1 MFLLYDIVSS
11 ENTSKVAIFLECD
24 KYSLKCFFVC
34 QKIGKFWSNL
44 LDNFIKHKSFISD
57 EWHTLNKKEVFH
69 PIKTICIHE
78 AECFFSFYKKLML
91 ISYIFALYNNPSAK
105 LCSTWHKW
113 QSFVF
118 ITKKALVVN
127 AALATLFVL
136 IIDII
141 IFVRKIKIYVHNS
154 STLFFLFF
162 FWCRENIYYL
172 FLYPLRML
180 A

>member
-1 MFLLYDIVSS
+1 MEY
-11 ENTSKVAIFLECD
+11 D
-24 KYSLKCFFVC
+24 KYPKSFFCILKS
-34 QKIGKFWSNL
+34 GKFWSTS
-44 LDNFIKHKSFISD
+44 LDNFIKHKPFISD

-69 PIKTICIHE
+69 PIKTICIRE
-78 AECFFSFYKKLML
+78 AECFFSFYKKKLTL

-162 FWCRENIYYL
+162 FWCRKNIYYL

>member
-1 MFLLYDIVSS
+1 MLLLDDIASS
-11 ENTSKVAIFLECD
+11 EITISTQSA
-24 KYSLKCFFVC
+24 FFVF
-34 QKIGKFWSNL
+34 QILANRTL
-44 LDNFIKHKSFISD
+44 LDNFIKHKPFISD

-78 AECFFSFYKKLML
+78 AECFFSFYKKLTL

-136 IIDII
+136 ILDII
-141 IFVRKIKIYVHNS
+141 IFVRKIIKIYVHNF